1 MMVGCQRD
9 VSFPFAF
16 GSVGEAQSKEQ
27 RTGTY
32 TMEWTIA
39 IKISCSSMTKN
50 CSDVRG
56 TLGT

>member
-1 MMVGCQRD
+1 MMCD